1 MSEKLFDISGITV
14 TVTGVYAVIS
24 ALVLILFMSLWLFG
38 RKKKTGL
45 PIFAGQVMNGIGFGL
60 LPSLAVLKAFQS
72 VSMNA
77 GIKVCEPLPML
88 RWVTR
93 DGCFLPGR
101 IETAAALTAFLILAL
116 WLIVRKTELPD
127 NGDLLMIS
135 VCVWAAIRMVTENI
149 RSEPQ
154 DLFRYASSA
163 TMLACMA
170 LWTIRR
176 AKSTRVPGR
185 MIADLLAAA
194 ICIAIHM
201 VTAKGIL
208 SAGSEI
214 GDLAVKAGSS
224 LLLLMLTLIVGG
236 DVRKSLQPKE
246 G

>member
-77 GIKVCEPLPML
+77 GIKVCEPLPLL

-93 DGCFLPGR
+93 DGYFLPGR